1 MKMHLIIAMVLTL
14 CACGTSESH
23 GSRDYRADGGDALYS
38 TAGAAATGGAGGISG
53 LQAAA
58 GTIGNDRGGANAA
71 AGAIAIS
78 GTGGADSAAGKGD
91 AAAGKKSGG
100 GTGGTAG
107 TAGISGAA
115 GVGGAAGAGGVSYPY
130 IFSTFNDAWDG
141 NTSLLIYTSKDALNF
156 SLLTDTK
163 YFGASGSLR
172 DPSIMKYS
180 DGKYYVAYTTP
191 PDAGCCGPES
201 SFSLAVSSDLEHWTT
216 LTTVASGIADVKN
229 TWAPEF
235 YADSDGTIHL
245 LVNVSTSAAKSF
257 QTYKY
262 TALDAALRSWSGPT
276 AIGIGP
282 NYIDTFIVKIGST
295 YHAFTKNETTTYI
308 EHATASNLM
317 GPWTF
322 VGKDDWAGWGA
333 HREGPS
339 LIRRPDGT
347 WRIFVDG
354 YSSQDRMMYS
364 ESSDN
369 FASWTPLKGLPTIGN
384 SVSHGTV
391 LAGY

>member
-1 MKMHLIIAMVLTL
+1 MKMHPIIALSLTI
-14 CACGTSESH
+14 CACGASGSDA
-23 GSRDYRADGGDALYS
+23 SRDYRADGGDALQNA
-38 TAGAAATGGAGGISG
+38 AGAAVAATGGAGGIGG
-53 LQAAA
+53 LQATA
-58 GTIGNDRGGANAA
+58 GVSAVARASATGGANAA
-71 AGAIAIS
+71 AGRNAGGAVS
-78 GTGGADSAAGKGD
+78 TGGAAAGKGG
-91 AAAGKKSGG
+91 A

-107 TAGISGAA
+107 ATGIGGAGGAA
-115 GVGGAAGAGGVSYPY
+115 GVGGTAGAGGVSYPY
-130 IFSTFNDAWDG
+130 IFSTFNDALDG
-141 NTSLLIYTSKDALNF
+141 NTSLLIYISKDALNF

-172 DPSIMKYS
+172 DPSIMKHS

-235 YADSDGTIHL
+235 YADSDGTINL

-262 TALDAALRSWSGPT
+262 TALDSGLKSWSGPV
-276 AIGIGP
+276 AIHIGP

-308 EHATASNLM
+308 EHATASNLI

-322 VGKDDWAGWGA
+322 VGKEDWAGWGA

-339 LIRRPDGT
+339 LIRRLDGT
-347 WRIFVDG
+347 WCIFVDG
-354 YSSQDRMMYS
+354 YSPQARMMYS

-391 LAGY
+391 LAN